1 MGKENVKL
9 NHALEYLER
18 GWSVIPIKP
27 EGKRPA
33 IRWLEY
39 QKRLPTEDEVTQW
52 WTQWEDYDIALVTG
66 EVSGV
71 VVVDCDNDNAFKAS
85 QEAEMITPIKVKTK
99 RGVHLYF
106 EHPKDGIRR
115 GLRAGVNS
123 RGADWP
129 QINGL
134 DFEET
139 AVMHCST
146 FKELRMGLSNRRIR
160 L

>member
-27 EGKRPA
+27 KGKRPA

-71 VVVDCDNDNAFKAS
+71 VVVDWSSDAS
-85 QEAEMITPIKVKTK
+85 
-99 RGVHLYF
+99 Y
-106 EHPKDGIRR
+106 
-115 GLRAGVNS
+115 
-123 RGADWP
+123 
-129 QINGL
+129 
-134 DFEET
+134 
-139 AVMHCST
+139 
-146 FKELRMGLSNRRIR
+146 R
-160 L
+160 LLCNF